1 MSEIKITKFRSGHP
15 GRLFWIIGL
24 AVGIVA
30 GGAVAL
36 GIANSAASSAVSDN

>member
-1 MSEIKITKFRSGHP
+1 MSETKITKFRSGHP

-30 GGAVAL
+30 GGAVA
-36 GIANSAASSAVSDN
+36 ISVVHSAANSAVRNN